1 MALARWQSTVVDE
14 AGNVLPGA
22 QVTVRREMA
31 GAPLAVLY
39 QDRDG
44 LVPLGNPFPAAGDG
58 FAAFHA
64 AGGAFRIDAVSG
76 SSTRTWRYV
85 PIGLAAEAD
94 GLATGIRYLFQT
106 AIADADPGEGF
117 FRFNHATLA
126 SVTQIFLD
134 NVGLNGVNLSA
145 WLNSFDDGG
154 SAGDRGNLIIEQDDG
169 AGFFVA
175 TVTGSVVDGTGYRKV
190 TVTPVATGGA
200 FTAGK
205 ICSVSLYRRGT
216 DGTGD
221 VNGPAGGVVNNEFT
235 LFNGTGGKTVK
246 GSGLLT
252 ATNADARAAAANRV
266 LTASLIETASAGVAL
281 ADAATVAVDWDAAI
295 NFTLTVTANRLIGNP
310 TNGQPGTWR
319 TILVQGNDATDR
331 TISFANQY
339 LGEVPAI
346 TDCDNARWYLLMIF
360 CVSATHFVVS
370 SKKANGT

>member
-1 MALARWQSTVVDE
+1 MVLARWQATIVDD
-14 AGNVLPGA
+14 AGNVVPNAGIE
-22 QVTVRREMA
+22 VRREGVGNPIVPLFADRA
-31 GAPLAVLY
+31 GTI
-39 QDRDG
+39 
-44 LVPLGNPFPAAGDG
+44 PLGNPFNAGPDG
-58 FAAFHA
+58 FAAFHV
-64 AGGAFRIDAVSG
+64 AGGPYRITATSG
-76 SSTRTWRYV
+76 LFSRIWRYAA
-85 PIGLAAEAD
+85 IGLAAEAD

-126 SVTQIFLD
+126 SVSQTFLD
-134 NVGLNGVNLSA
+134 NVGLNGTNMSA
-145 WLNSFDDGG
+145 WLQTFDDGG
-154 SAGDRGNLIIEQDDG
+154 STGDRGTLIIEQDDG

-190 TVTPVATGGA
+190 AVTPIATGGA
-200 FTAGK
+200 FVAGK

-235 LFNGTGGKTVK
+235 QFNGTGGKTVK
-246 GSGLLT
+246 GSSLLV
-252 ATNADARAAAANRV
+252 ATNAEARAAAANRV

-295 NFTLTVTANRLIGNP
+295 NFTLTVTANRIIGNP

-331 TISFANQY
+331 TITFAGQY
-339 LGEVPAI
+339 LGEVPTI
-346 TDCDNARWYLLMIF
+346 TDCDNARWYLLTIF
-360 CVSATHFVVS
+360 CLTPTHFVVS
-370 SKKANGT
+370 AKRALG